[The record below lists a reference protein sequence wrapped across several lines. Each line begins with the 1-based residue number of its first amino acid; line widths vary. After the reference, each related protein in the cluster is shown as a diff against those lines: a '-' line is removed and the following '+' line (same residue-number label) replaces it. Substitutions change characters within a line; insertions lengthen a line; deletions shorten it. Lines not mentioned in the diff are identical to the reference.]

1 MTKPKK
7 SFDIDIIF
15 TPLVL
20 ISFLVFA
27 FGFSNIGNY
36 TYWLKTLIILVI
48 SGIVIGNII
57 YMILNLYIK
66 DLNTYKNSNNI
77 GIRSLLIASF
87 IFISIG
93 GGIKIN
99 ETSDRNIDCRN
110 FVIYDKA
117 TSTYRG
123 NNYYF
128 FIKNNGKRERLN
140 VKRSLYES
148 RQVGQKVK
156 LCVTTGYLGFV
167 YIKPKD

>member
-1 MTKPKK
+1 MMKPKK

-57 YMILNLYIK
+57 YVILSLYIK

-117 TSTYRG
+117 ASTYRG

-140 VKRSLYES
+140 VNGSLYES

>member
-1 MTKPKK
+1 MKPKK

-20 ISFLVFA
+20 ISFIVFA
-27 FGFSNIGNY
+27 FGFSNIENY
-36 TYWLKTLIILVI
+36 TYWLKTLIILVV

-57 YMILNLYIK
+57 YVILSLYIK
-66 DLNTYKNSNNI
+66 NLNTYKNINNI

-87 IFISIG
+87 VFISIG

-99 ETSDRNIDCRN
+99 ESWDRNIDCRS
-110 FVIYDKA
+110 FMIYNKA
-117 TSTYRG
+117 ASRYRG

-128 FIKNNGKRERLN
+128 FIKNNGNKERLN
-140 VKRSLYES
+140 VKYSLYES
-148 RQVGQKVK
+148 HQVGQKVK
-156 LCVTTGYLGFV
+156 LCITTGYLGFV

>member
-1 MTKPKK
+1 MKPKK

-27 FGFSNIGNY
+27 FGFSNIENY
-36 TYWLKTLIILVI
+36 TYWIKTLIILVI
-48 SGIVIGNII
+48 SGIVIGNIV
-57 YMILNLYIK
+57 YAILSLSIK
-66 DLNTYKNSNNI
+66 NLNTYKNSNNI

-117 TSTYRG
+117 ASTYRG
-123 NNYYF
+123 YNYYF

-140 VKRSLYES
+140 IKGSLYES

>member
-1 MTKPKK
+1 MIKPKK

-27 FGFSNIGNY
+27 FGFSNIENY

-57 YMILNLYIK
+57 YVTLSVYIK

-77 GIRSLLIASF
+77 GIRALLTASF

-99 ETSDRNIDCRN
+99 ETLERNTDCRN

-117 TSTYRG
+117 LSRYRG

-140 VKRSLYES
+140 IKGALYES
-148 RQVGQKVK
+148 SQVGQKVK
-156 LCVTTGYLGFV
+156 LCVITGYLGFV